1 MMDLMRRLRIAA
13 GLLAACTIAAAAR
26 ADQAVLD
33 QGTLA
38 RIGKA
43 GEIRLAYRADAAP
56 FSFVK
61 DGAPAGYSVELC
73 RIVAEALKAE
83 LQLAELKVTYVE
95 VGAADRFAALTEDRA
110 DLLCEATTATL
121 ARRATMDFSIP
132 TYVSGAGMVIRP
144 DGPTSVEAFAGR
156 KLGVLG
162 GTTTERD
169 IKALLEGQGIQAELK
184 VARSHDEG
192 LAWLRAG
199 EVSAY
204 FGDRAILEE
213 RLRAETA
220 AGNLFLADDYL
231 TIEPYGLAM
240 RIDPVFR
247 LAVDR
252 ALSRL
257 FRSGGMIKVF
267 RKTVDP
273 QAKPSDLLKAL
284 SRMSGLPE

>member
-1 MMDLMRRLRIAA
+1 MHGMTRLLLTAALAILMSGAAIAP
-13 GLLAACTIAAAAR
+13 AAAE
-26 ADQAVLD
+26 
-33 QGTLA
+33 GTLD
-38 RIGKA
+38 RIRQS

-61 DGAPAGYSVELC
+61 DGVPEGYSVELC
-73 RIVAEALKAE
+73 RIVADALKSALALDA
-83 LQLAELKVTYVE
+83 LQVTYVE
-95 VGAADRFAALTEDRA
+95 VGAADRFAALAEDRA

-121 ARRATMDFSIP
+121 ARREAMDFSIP

-144 DGPTSVEAFAGR
+144 DGPTSVEDFAGR

-169 IKALLEGQGIQAELK
+169 IKALLAGQNIQAELK
-184 VARSHDEG
+184 VAQSHDEG
-192 LAWLRAG
+192 LGWLRAG

-213 RLRAETA
+213 RLRAETQ
-220 AGNLFLADDYL
+220 AGDLLLADQYI

-240 RIDPVFR
+240 RIDADFR

-267 RKTVDP
+267 RKSVDP
-273 QAKPSDLLKAL
+273 QAKPSELLKAL
-284 SRMSGLPE
+284 SRISGLPE

>member
-1 MMDLMRRLRIAA
+1 MRGMTRRLITALAILMTGAAA
-13 GLLAACTIAAAAR
+13 GAR
-26 ADQAVLD
+26 AES
-33 QGTLA
+33 TLEQI
-38 RIGKA
+38 RQT

-61 DGAPAGYSVELC
+61 DGTPAGYSVELC
-73 RIVAEALKAE
+73 RIVADALASA
-83 LQLAELKVTYVE
+83 LQGGALQVTYVE
-95 VGAADRFAALTEDRA
+95 VSAGDRFASLAEDRA

-121 ARRATMDFSIP
+121 ARRAAMDFSIP

-169 IKALLEGQGIQAELK
+169 IKALLSGQNIQAELR
-184 VARSHDEG
+184 VATSHDEG
-192 LAWLRAG
+192 FAWLRAG
-199 EVSAY
+199 EISAY
-204 FGDRAILEE
+204 FADRAILEE
-213 RLRAETA
+213 RLRAETQ
-220 AGNLFLADDYL
+220 AGDLLLADEYL

-240 RIDPVFR
+240 RIDPEFR

-252 ALSRL
+252 ALSHL

-267 RKTVDP
+267 RKSVDP
-273 QAKPSDLLKAL
+273 QAKPSELLKAL

>member
-1 MMDLMRRLRIAA
+1 MHGMTRLLLTAA
-13 GLLAACTIAAAAR
+13 LAILTAGASVAPASAE
-26 ADQAVLD
+26 
-33 QGTLA
+33 GTLD
-38 RIGKA
+38 RIRQS

-61 DGAPAGYSVELC
+61 DGVPAGYSVELC
-73 RIVAEALKAE
+73 RIVADALKSALALDS
-83 LQLAELKVTYVE
+83 LQVSFVE
-95 VGAADRFAALTEDRA
+95 VSAADRFAALAEDRA

-121 ARRATMDFSIP
+121 ARREAMDFSIP

-144 DGPTSVEAFAGR
+144 DGPASVEDFSGR

-169 IKALLEGQGIQAELK
+169 IKALLAGQNIQAELK
-184 VARSHDEG
+184 VAKSHDEG
-192 LAWLRAG
+192 FSWLRAG

-213 RLRAETA
+213 RLRAETQ
-220 AGNLFLADDYL
+220 AGDLLLADQYL

-240 RIDPVFR
+240 RIDAEFR

-252 ALSRL
+252 ALSHL

-267 RKTVDP
+267 RKSVDP
-273 QAKPSDLLKAL
+273 QAKPSELLKAL